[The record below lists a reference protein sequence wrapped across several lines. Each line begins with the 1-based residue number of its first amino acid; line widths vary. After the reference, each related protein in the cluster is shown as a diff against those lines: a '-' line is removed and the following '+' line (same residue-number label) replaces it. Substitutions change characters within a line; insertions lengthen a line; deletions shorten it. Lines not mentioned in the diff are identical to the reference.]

1 MSALEENAAIDLR
14 DALFDSI
21 HQLARR
27 DPSVVFL
34 TADMGAWSLS
44 KFREDLPDRFFN
56 MGIAEQNMISVA
68 AGLALAGKRV
78 FAYAIAPFLVLR
90 CLEHVK
96 VDICAMN
103 LPVTLIGGGAGLT
116 YASDGLTHHAV
127 EDVAAVR
134 AMPNLSVYTPSDPLT
149 TSAVVKLAYE
159 DSGPSY
165 IRMDKGKQYP
175 LHDANTDFARGAAP
189 VRPGADVVMF
199 TNGTLCA
206 NAIKVAQELAIHGF
220 DVGVIDVFRLKPL
233 NGEYLL
239 SLLHRARAVVTYE
252 EHFRTGGL
260 GTAIAELIAE
270 SGLAFPFCRLGVGD
284 EYCFRY
290 GDRAW
295 LHQHL
300 GLDAPT
306 VAGRLRSWLLDS
318 AVRDCGSPPL
328 ATVWRL
334 PA

>member
-1 MSALEENAAIDLR
+1 MSASEGRAAIDLR

-21 HQLARR
+21 HQFARR

-44 KFREDLPDRFFN
+44 KFREDLPGRFFN

-103 LPVTLIGGGAGLT
+103 LPVTLIGGGPGLT
-116 YASDGLTHHAV
+116 YASDGLTHHAL

-134 AMPNLSVYTPSDPLT
+134 ALPNLFVYTPCDPLS
-149 TSAVVKLAYE
+149 TSAVAKLAYE
-159 DSGPSY
+159 SGGPSY
-165 IRMDKGKQYP
+165 IRIDKGKQPP
-175 LHDANTDFARGAAP
+175 LHDLATDFARGAAP
-189 VRPGADVVMF
+189 IRSGAEILILSSGV
-199 TNGTLCA
+199 LCA
-206 NAIKVAQELAIHGF
+206 AAVDVAEELTEDGL

-233 NGEYLL
+233 DDEYLL
-239 SLLHRARAVVTYE
+239 SLIREARAVVTYE

-260 GTAIAELIAE
+260 GTAVAELIAE
-270 SGLAFPFCRLGVGD
+270 AGLALPFCRLGIGD

-290 GDRAW
+290 GDRGW

-300 GLDAPT
+300 GLDALT
-306 VAGRLRSWLLDS
+306 VADRLRSWLRDS
-318 AVRDCGSPPL
+318 A
-328 ATVWRL
+328 A
-334 PA
+334 